1 MRRVGPI
8 SLALILALAAP
19 LAAGPAGADEVDD
32 ELEKLIE
39 EAGKDSSLG
48 GWADKQAERP
58 PSYPRLEHHG
68 YFRFRGDLFW
78 RGHLGTVNPDDRSQ
92 RTSSIPAPLN
102 ENVINNDPDTPF
114 ADQVNANGA
123 KTIAG
128 ANIRFRYQP
137 KFHISPSIRIAAT
150 FDVLDNLV
158 LGSTPD
164 FDGNLSRPDVPL
176 SAFTSS
182 QAPPQ
187 SGVNSFRDGIR
198 VKEAY
203 AEWQPA
209 FMLRL
214 GRMSSHWGLGML
226 ANGGQGIDADYGDYV
241 DRAMLLLK
249 IYGVY
254 IAPMWDFAYSGAT
267 TEDPGNFFGQAKD
280 LGQADDVKQWVLA
293 IFQRP
298 LSETEKAKRQIDLR
312 ENFKPAFDWGLYT
325 VFRMQKLDLS
335 LESYNE
341 YLNYG
346 GNKTQPGLSLV
357 PRDAWVVVPDLWL
370 RFEKRFNY
378 TSGIS
383 FELEAAG
390 LIGEIGN
397 VSDDASTDDSGRKIR
412 QFGVA
417 MELEYQRGQIS
428 AGLDAGLATGDSAEG
443 FGVND
448 RPVLAEQD
456 GSPNRR
462 VTGFKFDRDYHIDLL
477 LFREVIGAV
486 TNTVYFKPYVS
497 YDVFDSVEEALGA
510 RLDILV
516 AEALAPEGTPGNKRH
531 LGVEADLRLF
541 YEEKGK
547 FNLDIE
553 SGFLFPGKAFDL
565 LDQNGDRVRAA
576 KFAFTVQTRLTMQF

>member
-1 MRRVGPI
+1 MRRPGALSLV
-8 SLALILALAAP
+8 LALIAC
-19 LAAGPAGADEVDD
+19 AGSIPARADDVDD

-39 EAGKDSSLG
+39 EAGSDSSLG

-68 YFRFRGDLFW
+68 YFRFRADLFW
-78 RGHLGTVNPDDRSQ
+78 RGHLGTVNPDDRTQ
-92 RTSSIPAPLN
+92 HTSAIPAPLR
-102 ENVINNDPDTPF
+102 ENAINNDPDTPF
-114 ADQVNANGA
+114 ANQIHSNGA

-137 KFHISPSIRIAAT
+137 KFLISSSMRIAAT
-150 FDVLDNLV
+150 FDILDNLV

-176 SAFTSS
+176 SAFASS

-187 SGVNSFRDGIR
+187 SGINGFRDGIR

-209 FMLRL
+209 FLLRL
-214 GRMSSHWGLGML
+214 GRMSSNWGLGML
-226 ANGGQGIDADYGDYV
+226 ANGGQGIDSDYGDYV

-298 LSETEKAKRQIDLR
+298 LSEAERAKRQIELR
-312 ENFKPAFDWGLYT
+312 EEFKPAFDWGLYT
-325 VFRMQKLDLS
+325 VFRKQNLDLTQES
-335 LESYNE
+335 YRDYLESGGLKTYD
-341 YLNYG
+341 YL
-346 GNKTQPGLSLV
+346 TLV

-370 RFEKRFNY
+370 RFEKRFDY
-378 TSGIS
+378 TSGIR

-397 VSDDASTDDSGRKIR
+397 VSDDASTDGSNRKIR
-412 QFGVA
+412 QLGVA

-428 AGLDAGLATGDSAEG
+428 MGLDAGMASGDSAEG

-448 RPVLAEQD
+448 RPVLAEAD
-456 GSPNRR
+456 GSPNRN
-462 VTGFKFDRDYHIDLL
+462 VTAFKFDRDYHIDLL
-477 LFREVIGAV
+477 LFREVIGTV
-486 TNTVYFKPYVS
+486 TNTVYVKPYVS

-510 RLDILV
+510 RLDLLV
-516 AEALAPEGTPGNKRH
+516 AEALAPSATPGDKRH

-541 YEEKGK
+541 YEEKGV

-565 LDQNGDRVRAA
+565 LDQNGDRLRSA

>member
-1 MRRVGPI
+1 MRRLG
-8 SLALILALAAP
+8 ALHFAVAVTLGASALAAP
-19 LAAGPAGADEVDD
+19 GRADEVDD

-58 PSYPRLEHHG
+58 PTYPRLEHHG

-78 RGHLGTVNPDDRSQ
+78 RGHLGTVNPEDRTQ
-92 RTSSIPAPLN
+92 HTSAIPAPLN
-102 ENVINNDPDTPF
+102 ENAVNNDPDTPF

-176 SAFTSS
+176 SAFASS

-187 SGVNSFRDGIR
+187 SGINGFRDGIR

-209 FMLRL
+209 FLLRL

-298 LSETEKAKRQIDLR
+298 LSETELAKRQVDLR

-325 VFRMQKLDLS
+325 VFRKQNLDLAQD
-335 LESYNE
+335 SYNL
-341 YLNYG
+341 YLDQG
-346 GNKTQPGLSLV
+346 GAKTQPFLSLV

-378 TSGIS
+378 TSGIR

-390 LIGEIGN
+390 LIGQIDN
-397 VSDDASTDDSGRKIR
+397 ISDDASADDPSRKIR
-412 QFGVA
+412 QLGIA

-428 AGLDAGLATGDSAEG
+428 MGLDAGMATGDSAEG

-448 RPVLAEQD
+448 RPVLAEPS
-456 GSPNRR
+456 GAPNRT

-486 TNTVYFKPYVS
+486 TNAVYFKPYVS

-516 AEALAPEGTPGNKRH
+516 AEALAPDGTPGNKRH

-565 LDQNGDRVRAA
+565 LDQNGDRVRSA